1 MLHLRKAICIFLM
14 ALLLAQPVHAAE
26 AVTEPAP
33 TVEPDIVTAL
43 RTMEK
48 IPTDLSPLA
57 APSEELQFI
66 RQLTTAPLYA
76 MQADGSWKPVLAR
89 ALPEDVTADY
99 AGTYGIPAEACR
111 GYAFRIL
118 LNGDACWDDG
128 VFITAEDYLYTI
140 QKLLQCD
147 ETAPNWLFLANAAAI
162 YEGKAKNDSRIISLA
177 DAQFSGIRQAWSAG
191 YTEFFVDT
199 DGFWGLDGGW
209 KSVSDR
215 TRLRDFAMPG
225 GLDECFV
232 TPAYLYRTYLMDGM
246 EHSRFQS
253 QFIGI
258 HESTGVPFS
267 MEDLGLIPV
276 NQYELVLILQ
286 NPSTVST
293 LMQNLESLS
302 LLRAGS
308 TGNLPD
314 TYGPYR
320 IVSATS
326 TQIELEPNPNW
337 WRAPDPRG
345 YDRIIC
351 QKIGT

>member
-14 ALLLAQPVHAAE
+14 ALLLAQPVFATE
-26 AVTEPAP
+26 AVTTPSEP
-33 TVEPDIVTAL
+33 VEPDIVTAV
-43 RTMEK
+43 RNMEH
-48 IPTDLSPLA
+48 IPAELSPLA
-57 APSEELQFI
+57 ASTDELQFI

-76 MQADGSWKPVLAR
+76 MQENGSWKPVLAR

-99 AGTYGIPAEACR
+99 AGTYGIPTDAAR

-140 QKLLQCD
+140 GKLLLCD
-147 ETAPNWLFLANAAAI
+147 ETAANWLFLANAAAI
-162 YEGKAKNDSRIISLA
+162 RDGKNKNDSGIVSLQEA
-177 DAQFSGIRQAWSAG
+177 GFSGIAQAWNAG
-191 YTEFFVDT
+191 HTEFFVDT

-215 TRLRDFAMPG
+215 NRLRDFAMPG

-232 TPAYLYRTYLMDGM
+232 TPAYLYHNYLMDGT

-253 QFIGI
+253 EFIGI
-258 HESTGVPFS
+258 HESTGNPLS
-267 MEDLGLIPV
+267 MDDLGLIQV
-276 NQYELVLILQ
+276 NKYELVLILQ
-286 NPSTVST
+286 SPCTVST
-293 LMQNLESLS
+293 LMQNLEALS
-302 LLRAGS
+302 LLRADRR
-308 TGNLPD
+308 GNSME

-320 IVSATS
+320 VTSATS
-326 TQIELEPNPNW
+326 AEIILEPNPNW
-337 WRAPDPRG
+337 WGAADPRG

-351 QKIGT
+351 QKIDT